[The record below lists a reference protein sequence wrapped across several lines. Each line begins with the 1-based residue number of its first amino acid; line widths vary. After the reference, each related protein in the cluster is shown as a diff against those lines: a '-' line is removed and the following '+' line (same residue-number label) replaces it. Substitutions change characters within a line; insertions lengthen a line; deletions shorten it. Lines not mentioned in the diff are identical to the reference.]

1 MDFVTGATGCIGNV
15 LVRTLL
21 EKGREVKVLVRETSD
36 LSAIEGL
43 DVERAVGDI
52 LDIDSLVEAFR
63 GADIVYHLAG
73 VVTIMPGDRK
83 LIRRSN
89 HKGTVNVIN
98 ACLKCGV
105 RRLVYA
111 SSIHALKE
119 SPTGTVIDESMP
131 FDIKCRRG
139 EYDRSKA
146 AASLEVI
153 KAASN
158 GLDSVVVCP
167 TGVIGPYDFKGSFST
182 RTFIDFARGRMKITT
197 GGAYDFVDVR
207 DVADGLVMASEKGRK
222 GQFYILSGE
231 RITMDELMGMLSENS
246 GVKPPGYKI
255 PVWLAGAAG
264 IISPLYYWLARKT
277 PRFTYYTID
286 TLRSN
291 SYISYK
297 KARRE
302 LGYNPRPIKKTVEDT
317 FKWMR
322 QNKIL

>member
-1 MDFVTGATGCIGNV
+1 MDIVTGATGCIGNV

-21 EKGREVKVLVRETSD
+21 EKDRRVRALVRRTSD

-43 DVERAVGDI
+43 DVEKAIGDV
-52 LDIDSLVEAFR
+52 LDFASLVEAFN
-63 GADIVYHLAG
+63 GVDTVYHLAG
-73 VVTIMPGDRK
+73 IVTIMPGDRK

-89 HKGTVNVIN
+89 LEGTVNVIN

-105 RRLVYA
+105 RRLVYV

-119 SPTGTVIDESMP
+119 PPDGTIIDESMP
-131 FDIKCRRG
+131 FNINCRRG

-167 TGVIGPYDFKGSFST
+167 TGVIGPYDFKRALVT
-182 RTFIDFARGRMKITT
+182 RTFIDFAMGRMKITT

-207 DVADGLVMASEKGRK
+207 DVAEGIVMASEKGKK
-222 GQFYILSGE
+222 GEFYILSGE
-231 RITMDELMGMLSENS
+231 RITMDEFIEMLSEAS
-246 GVKPPGYKI
+246 GIEPPKYKI
-255 PVWLAGAAG
+255 PAWLAGAAG
-264 IISPLYYWLARKT
+264 MVSPLYYWLARKT

-291 SYISYK
+291 SYISHE
-297 KARRE
+297 KASRE
-302 LGYNPRPIKKTVEDT
+302 LGYNPRPIRESINDT
-317 FKWMR
+317 FEWMKE
-322 QNKIL
+322 NEIL

>member
-1 MDFVTGATGCIGNV
+1 MDIVTGATGCIGNV

-21 EKGREVKVLVRETSD
+21 ERGRKVKVLIRRTSD

-43 DVERAVGDI
+43 DVEKTVGDI
-52 LDIDSLVEAFR
+52 LDTDSLIEAFR
-63 GADIVYHLAG
+63 SADIVYHLAG
-73 VVTIMPGDRK
+73 IISIMPGDRK

-89 HKGTVNVIN
+89 YKGTVNVIS
-98 ACLKCGV
+98 ACTKCGV
-105 RRLVYA
+105 KRLVYA

-119 SPTGTVIDESMP
+119 TPAGTIIDESIP
-131 FDIKCRRG
+131 FDINCRRG

-153 KAASN
+153 KASSN

-167 TGVIGPYDFKGSFST
+167 TGVIGPYDFRGALTT
-182 RTFIDFARGRMKITT
+182 RTLIDFARGRMKITVD
-197 GGAYDFVDVR
+197 GAYDFVDVR
-207 DVADGLVMASEKGRK
+207 DVADGFVRAAEKGRK

-231 RITMDELMGMLSENS
+231 RITMDKLMEILSENS
-246 GVKPPGYKI
+246 GVKPPGHKI
-255 PVWLAGAAG
+255 PAWLAGAAG
-264 IISPLYYWLARKT
+264 MVSPLYYRLARKT

-291 SYISYK
+291 SYISNE

-302 LGYNPRPIKKTVEDT
+302 LGYNPRPVRETIRDTYSWLVE
-317 FKWMR
+317 
-322 QNKIL
+322 NKIL

>member
-1 MDFVTGATGCIGNV
+1 MDIVTGATGCIGNV

-21 EKGREVKVLVRETSD
+21 KKDRRVRTLVRRTSD

-43 DVERAVGDI
+43 DVEKAIGDV
-52 LDIDSLVEAFR
+52 LDFDSLVEAFN
-63 GADIVYHLAG
+63 GVDTVYHLAG
-73 VVTIMPGDRK
+73 IVTIMPGDRK
-83 LIRRSN
+83 LIRRN
-89 HKGTVNVIN
+89 NLEGTINVIN

-105 RRLVYA
+105 RRLVYV

-119 SPTGTVIDESMP
+119 PPAGTIIDESMP
-131 FDIKCRRG
+131 FDIDCRRG

-167 TGVIGPYDFKGSFST
+167 TGVIGPYDFRGALVT
-182 RTFIDFARGRMKITT
+182 RTFIDFAMGRMKITT

-207 DVADGLVMASEKGRK
+207 DVAEGIVMASEKGEK
-222 GQFYILSGE
+222 GEFYILSGE
-231 RITMDELMGMLSENS
+231 RITMDEFMEMLSEAS
-246 GVKPPGYKI
+246 GIEPPKYKI
-255 PVWLAGAAG
+255 PAWLAGAAG
-264 IISPLYYWLARKT
+264 MVSPLYYWLARKT

-291 SYISYK
+291 SYISHE
-297 KARRE
+297 KASRK
-302 LGYNPRPIKKTVEDT
+302 LGYSPRPIRESINDT
-317 FKWMR
+317 FEWMKE
-322 QNKIL
+322 NEIL